1 MPTAPPPALDRAAE
15 DALYPCSDG
24 EPMAED
30 MWQSWAMMTA
40 AGDLGVALP
49 EALVALDILMYPE
62 EGNPNNRISPDV
74 LVALGLGT
82 HNRMSYL
89 VWREGKPPDWVLEV
103 ASPSTVGHELDAKRH
118 IYAAIGVP
126 EYWQFYPR
134 GDLFPRSAPQLL
146 GLTLA
151 NGEYQPLPARFVDG
165 VQTIRSPTLGLD
177 LRAEGKL
184 IRFRDPV
191 TGEDVRHQDEAEAA
205 ARREAARAEREAAR
219 ARQATERA
227 EREAARARQATERA
241 EQEAARAQRATADLA
256 AAQTRIAELEAAA
269 LRARGPAE

>member
-1 MPTAPPPALDRAAE
+1 MPAPQRAGAITAQ

-24 EPMAED
+24 KPMSD
-30 MWQSWAMMTA
+30 NMRQSRAILNAT
-40 AGDLGVALP
+40 GDLGVARP
-49 EALVALDILMYPE
+49 DALVAADILVYPQQ
-62 EGNPNNRISPDV
+62 GNPKNRIAPDV
-74 LVALGLGT
+74 LVAFGLGAHDRST
-82 HNRMSYL
+82 YL
-89 VWREGKPPDWVLEV
+89 VWQEGKPPDWVLEV
-103 ASPSTVGHELDAKRH
+103 ASPSTAARDLDAKRH
-118 IYAAIGVP
+118 AYAAMAVP
-126 EYWQFYPR
+126 EYWLFDPQ
-134 GDLFPRSAPQLL
+134 GDLFPPGTPRLQ
-146 GLTLA
+146 GLTLVR
-151 NGEYQPLPARFVDG
+151 GEYEPLAARLTG
-165 VQTIRSPTLGLD
+165 GARTIRSRALGLD

-205 ARREAARAEREAAR
+205 ARREAARAEQEAAR

>member
-74 LVALGLGT
+74 LVALGVGT

-103 ASPSTVGHELDAKRH
+103 ASPSTVKHELDAKRH

-126 EYWQFYPR
+126 EYWQFDPR
-134 GDLFPRSAPQLL
+134 GDLFPPSAPQLL

-165 VQTIRSPTLGLD
+165 VQIIRSNT
-177 LRAEGKL
+177 RVASTSASA
-184 IRFRDPV
+184 IRRPAR
-191 TGEDVRHQDEAEAA
+191 TSSTT
-205 ARREAARAEREAAR
+205 ARRNGKQRKRGAPPSRHSGTSPPRGR
-219 ARQATERA
+219 VSRSWRPPW
-227 EREAARARQATERA
+227 RVSVSSD
-241 EQEAARAQRATADLA
+241 EQL
-256 AAQTRIAELEAAA
+256 
-269 LRARGPAE
+269 